1 MKRTTANTFRAVG
14 VLQIV
19 LLVLWVISYPLH
31 LAFDRSDTQ
40 HSAAS
45 HRGSREA
52 SCCEKPSF
60 SQSCHYDFSFG
71 EISPSSTCNICDF
84 ALQLDSSSLS
94 MVFSIRV
101 VDASVLQQPV
111 CFQCLTTPGFLLY
124 YSRGPPPEMIG

>member
-1 MKRTTANTFRAVG
+1 MKRTNVNIFRAVG

-31 LAFDRSDTQ
+31 LAFDFSDTK

-45 HRGSREA
+45 HCGSCEA

-60 SQSCHYDFSFG
+60 SQSCHYDFSLG
-71 EISPSSTCNICDF
+71 EVSPGSTCNICDF
-84 ALQLDSSSLS
+84 ALQLASSSLS
-94 MVFSIRV
+94 SVFSIRV
-101 VDASVLQQPV
+101 VETSVLRQLV
-111 CFQCLTTPGFLLY
+111 CVERPKTIDFLLY